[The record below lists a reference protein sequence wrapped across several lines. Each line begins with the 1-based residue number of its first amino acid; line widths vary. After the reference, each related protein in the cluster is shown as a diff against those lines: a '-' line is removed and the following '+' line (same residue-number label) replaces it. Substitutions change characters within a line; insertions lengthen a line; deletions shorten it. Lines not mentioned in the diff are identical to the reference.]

1 VPIEEKESYR
11 WLANLRQSTELFGA
25 PQPCVHVGD
34 RESDIYELFCTAQDV
49 GTQIIS
55 ILTMRI
61 ANRIPLIAAGS
72 IRTPE
77 QAEVAMEM
85 GLSLVAVVH
94 ARVATARFS
103 FQFPLMTLLTPVFL
117 KNYGP
122 LSNRR

>member
-1 VPIEEKESYR
+1 
-11 WLANLRQSTELFGA
+11 
-25 PQPCVHVGD
+25 VHVGD

-77 QAEVAMEM
+77 QAEVAVTGGSCARTGRDSEIQ
-85 GLSLVAVVH
+85 LSISADDVVD
-94 ARVATARFS
+94 ASIPQKLWTIIESTLGWFNVTATESKQSAYDPHHES
-103 FQFPLMTLLTPVFL
+103 LL
-117 KNYGP
+117 
-122 LSNRR
+122 